1 MTAQYRTFFGLSRE
15 PFRSD
20 MSLKE
25 ILKTP
30 ALSAVQD
37 RFDYTVRLGGIALV
51 TGEVGSGKSTALR
64 YVAASL
70 HPSEYRTIPIT
81 ATPGSILELYRLI
94 LAELRVEKTSAS
106 RAVLTRLIQKEIRD
120 LYEGKKIKPVLII
133 DEASLLRLEVFAEL
147 HTLTQFDQD
156 SKPYLPIILAGQS
169 PLVDQLV
176 FRTSHPLASRILA
189 RCHLKGVSRQEME
202 DYLAHHLT
210 LAGLKTNPLEDAAV
224 TAIQQGSGGLF
235 RKANHLARGALIA
248 AAAQQSLT
256 VTPDHVRLAATEI
269 F

>member
-20 MSLKE
+20 VNLKE

-37 RFDYTVRLGGIALV
+37 RFEYTVRLGGIALV

-64 YVAASL
+64 YVAANL

-94 LAELRVEKTSAS
+94 LAELRIEKTSSS
-106 RAVLTRLIQKEIRD
+106 RAVLTRLIQKEIRE

-169 PLVDQLV
+169 HLVDQLV

-189 RCHLKGVSRQEME
+189 RCHLKGVSRQEMQ

-210 LAGLKTNPLEDAAV
+210 LAGIKTNPLEDAAV

-248 AAAQQSLT
+248 AAAQQSLF
-256 VTPDHVRLAATEI
+256 VTAEHVRLAATEV

>member
-20 MSLKE
+20 LNLKE

-51 TGEVGSGKSTALR
+51 TGEIGSGKSTALR
-64 YVAASL
+64 YVAATL

-94 LAELRVEKTSAS
+94 LAELRIEKTSSS
-106 RAVLTRLIQKEIRD
+106 RAILTRLIQKEIRD

-169 PLVDQLV
+169 LLVDQLV
-176 FRTSHPLASRILA
+176 FRTSPAPGFPDHRPLPSPGRLPAGNGGLAAPPSDPLWPEKQPPGGGGDHRHPAGFRRPLPQSQSPGPRRLDRCRCPTVPPRHRRA
-189 RCHLKGVSRQEME
+189 R
-202 DYLAHHLT
+202 
-210 LAGLKTNPLEDAAV
+210 P
-224 TAIQQGSGGLF
+224 SGG
-235 RKANHLARGALIA
+235 H
-248 AAAQQSLT
+248 
-256 VTPDHVRLAATEI
+256 
-269 F
+269 

>member
-1 MTAQYRTFFGLSRE
+1 
-15 PFRSD
+15 
-20 MSLKE
+20 
-25 ILKTP
+25 LKTQ

-64 YVAASL
+64 YVAAGL
-70 HPSEYRTIPIT
+70 HPSEYRIIPIT

-94 LAELRVEKTSAS
+94 LAELRIEKVSSS
-106 RAVLTRLIQKEIRD
+106 RAVLTRLIQKEIRE
-120 LYEGKKIKPVLII
+120 LYENKKIKPVLII
-133 DEASLLRLEVFAEL
+133 DEVSLLRLEVFAEL

-169 PLVDQLV
+169 PLIDQLV

-189 RCHLKGVSRQEME
+189 RCHLKGVSRKEME
-202 DYLAHHLT
+202 AYLIHHLA
-210 LAGLKTNPLEDAAV
+210 LAGLKTNPFEEAAV

-248 AAAQQSLT
+248 AAAQQSLS
-256 VTPDHVRLAATEI
+256 VSAEHVRLSATEI

>member
-1 MTAQYRTFFGLSRE
+1 MTAQYRAFFGLSRE

-20 MSLKE
+20 LTLKE

-30 ALSAVQD
+30 SLSAVQD
-37 RFDYTVRLGGIALV
+37 RFDYTIRLGGIALV

-64 YVAASL
+64 FVAASL
-70 HPSEYRTIPIT
+70 HPSEYRTIAVT

-94 LAELRVEKTSAS
+94 LTELHIEKTSSS

-189 RCHLKGVSRQEME
+189 RCHLKGVSRKEME
-202 DYLAHHLT
+202 EYLIHHLA
-210 LAGLKTNPLEDAAV
+210 LAGIKNNPFHEAAV

-248 AAAQQSLT
+248 AANEKSIT
-256 VTPDHVRLAATEI
+256 VTAEHVRLAATEI

>member
-1 MTAQYRTFFGLSRE
+1 MTAHYRTFFGLSRE
-15 PFRSD
+15 PFCSD
-20 MSLKE
+20 INLKE

-64 YVAASL
+64 YVAANL

-94 LAELRVEKTSAS
+94 LAKLRIEKTSSS
-106 RAVLTRLIQKEIRD
+106 RAVLIRLIQKEIRD

-176 FRTSHPLASRILA
+176 FRNSHPLASRILA

-202 DYLAHHLT
+202 NYLAHHLT
-210 LAGLKTNPLEDAAV
+210 LAGLKTNPLEDAAI

-248 AAAQQSLT
+248 ATAAQSLT
-256 VTPDHVRLAATEI
+256 VSAEHVRLAASEI